1 MSRLCR
7 DSPVLI
13 NRSKELHLRD
23 TQSGTQQRLDNRTA
37 YSTQVRVWSAQKR
50 SRQIAARRSVMQ
62 VSGNDQTS
70 GKEERETVPQ

>member
-1 MSRLCR
+1 MQRLTR
-7 DSPVLI
+7 PYKQKQRTPLTID
-13 NRSKELHLRD
+13 K
-23 TQSGTQQRLDNRTA
+23 QSGTQQRLDNRTA